1 MTLTLCGFALSNYV
15 NKVKLVLLEK
25 GLPFNEERVAPGH
38 KPDDL
43 LAASP
48 LGKVPFLRTEHG
60 TLCESSAIVEY
71 LEALA
76 PTPALLPADPWAA
89 AKVRE
94 LAVFIDLHLELVAR
108 ELYPQAFFGGTISD
122 SQKARV
128 RKLLD
133 KNIAGFK
140 RLATFS
146 PYVAGAEL
154 HDRRLRGLCHAAA
167 GGAVEQDHLRR
178 RPACRPRRRLEGLW
192 QADCAAAVGTAR
204 RCRPQGRS
212 GALVRS
218 GQGKTVAS
226 ARGRRARGASAGN
239 GSLR

>member
-1 MTLTLCGFALSNYV
+1 MRLTLGGFAQSNYV

-25 GLPFNEERVAPGH
+25 GLPFDEELVAPGA

-76 PTPALLPADPWAA
+76 PTPALLPAEPWAA

-94 LAVFIDLHLELVAR
+94 LALFIDLHLELVAR
-108 ELYPQAFFGGTISD
+108 ELYTQAFFGGTIGD

-133 KNIAGFK
+133 KNIAGFM
-140 RLATFS
+140 RLAKFA
-146 PYVAGAEL
+146 PYVAGEAFTL
-154 HDRRLRGLCHAAA
+154 
-167 GGAVEQDHLRR
+167 
-178 RPACRPRRRLEGLW
+178 
-192 QADCAAAVGTAR
+192 ADCAAYVTLPLVALSSKIVYGEDLLAAQGIDWKGYGR
-204 RCRPQGRS
+204 LIGQRP
-212 GALVRS
+212 
-218 GQGKTVAS
+218 S
-226 ARGRRARGASAGN
+226 AQRVDADRKAYERARAQPKT
-239 GSLR
+239 

>member
-1 MTLTLCGFALSNYV
+1 MKLTLGGFAQSNYV

-25 GLPFNEERVAPGH
+25 GLPFDEELVAPGA

-76 PTPALLPADPWAA
+76 PTPALLPAEPWPA

-94 LAVFIDLHLELVAR
+94 LALFIDLHLELVAR
-108 ELYPQAFFGGTISD
+108 ELYTEAFFGGTLGD

-140 RLATFS
+140 RLAKFA
-146 PYVAGAEL
+146 PYVAGEAFTL
-154 HDRRLRGLCHAAA
+154 
-167 GGAVEQDHLRR
+167 
-178 RPACRPRRRLEGLW
+178 
-192 QADCAAAVGTAR
+192 ADCAAYVTLPLVALSSKIIYGEDLLAAQGIDWKGYGKLIGQ
-204 RCRPQGRS
+204 RP
-212 GALVRS
+212 
-218 GQGKTVAS
+218 S
-226 ARGRRARGASAGN
+226 AQRVDADRKAYERARAQPKT
-239 GSLR
+239 